1 MNFLFY
7 MCSSINKVYTF
18 YWNFL
23 FKYIFDYKYTA
34 IMWFD
39 VGDYVLGIDEGF
51 DVGGYGVVSNGC
63 VSGKGIG
70 WQEGIG

>member
-1 MNFLFY
+1 
-7 MCSSINKVYTF
+7 
-18 YWNFL
+18 
-23 FKYIFDYKYTA
+23 
-34 IMWFD
+34 MWFD